1 MARFRRIFSAKRK
14 YLAVL
19 VLSSIGPLVHC
30 ALAGLWRAALRGGLE
45 ERSLGASCPGKRG
58 LGLRSAREAGKG
70 FSWPHAALCGPLLHM
85 DLDGWRHA
93 VFFLLPK
100 GTPGGPGRVRAALLR
115 GVAK

>member
-19 VLSSIGPLVHC
+19 VLSSIGPLVHW
-30 ALAGLWRAALRGGLE
+30 ALAGLWQAALRGGLK
-45 ERSLGASCPGKRG
+45 ERSLGAGCPGKRG
-58 LGLRSAREAGKG
+58 LGLCSVREAGKG
-70 FSWPHAALCGPLLHM
+70 FSRPRASLCGPVLHT
-85 DLDGWRHA
+85 DLDGWRHT